1 MSLPDLPPVLH
12 LDVSQPGVQVAVD
25 APAVEVETSL
35 PPVVVAVAPGPPGPA
50 GPQGVPGDGGSG
62 AAWFTGV
69 GPPGTIVGS
78 SPGDYY
84 IDTSTGTIYRLG
96 D

>member
-12 LDVSQPGVQVAVD
+12 LDVSQPGVQVDVEAPTVD
-25 APAVEVETSL
+25 VGTADGR
-35 PPVVVAVAPGPPGPA
+35 VVVALAPGPPGPQ

-69 GPPGTIVGS
+69 GPPGTIMGA